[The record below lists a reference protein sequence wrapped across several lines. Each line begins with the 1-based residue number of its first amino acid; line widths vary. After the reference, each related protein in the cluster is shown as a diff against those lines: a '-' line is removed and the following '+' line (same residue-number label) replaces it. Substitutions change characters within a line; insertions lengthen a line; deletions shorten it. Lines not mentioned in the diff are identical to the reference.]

1 MCRIHNRLTANY
13 YPPRKSWNA
22 NSKLESGMKQDNS
35 HPKKLNADSSSIRRW
50 HTSRWRSYA
59 PNIHTH
65 ERTRSIRWHWRVH
78 LRRAFARR
86 IHHHTVRWEQRILST
101 SATQKLPTR
110 TYSWWHQ
117 HIRHIIQIRWVRPHH
132 SWLPMPRP
140 QLGGQTGRTSRG
152 HTQ

>member
-1 MCRIHNRLTANY
+1 MCPTTTALPPTTHTLT
-13 YPPRKSWNA
+13 PWNA
-22 NSKLESGMKQDNS
+22 NVQLSKRHKPTRRYNGLTYHLTYSKLSCI
-35 HPKKLNADSSSIRRW
+35 LNIV
-50 HTSRWRSYA
+50 SYA
-59 PNIHTH
+59 TSTHTH
-65 ERTRSIRWHWRVH
+65 ERTRSIRWHWWLH

-86 IHHHTVRWEQRILST
+86 LHHHTVRWEQRILST

-110 TYSWWHQ
+110 THSRWHQ

-140 QLGGQTGRTSRG
+140 QLGGQTGRTSRR